1 MSELEFWK
9 DLGNIFDS
17 VMNYQ
22 KKNVEFNNRFI
33 NPWIRLGNV
42 FERQDQAN
50 DAVQAYQRATE
61 LDPDSPQ
68 NWVELGDAQFKKGDY
83 DEAVGSY
90 NTAVTLDPEAGWPLG
105 NLALSM
111 VMQGKIEEAVPLYK
125 KSIELLTEVKDKAIC
140 WNRLGNAYRKL
151 NDYENAFLAFQ
162 KADQLDG
169 DNTGFSDKLDEVPSN
184 TSVVA
189 SEEILDQLIID
200 QAPAEVEAAPVAL
213 EVQAEVAEPIEA
225 VEEMEAGEAVEPIS
239 EPEAVLADSETP
251 VDSAIQE
258 EVAEEITAILPNMEI
273 VAEELPAEEE
283 AMIALGET
291 TVEQSSTENTVEEE
305 EETPLTLHEKKFNLI
320 QIVENVIA
328 KVEQAYAEQRN
339 SAVKEEQES
348 ETIAEET
355 NSSAP
360 TGELEVESTSSVSE
374 ETVQE
379 IEQIAIAEEDNAIEV
394 QISEE
399 NESVLSEVEAVE
411 ESEVAVLES
420 DAVETS
426 TAVSPE
432 VEFVAM
438 DEQTELVEVEA
449 IATNEQAELVE
460 VETTMASEETKVEAE
475 STAPETEA
483 VAAAESEAV
492 SEEEI
497 VEAVAPKR
505 IPEWLVIHNAW
516 KVNASEPTVDANDQ
530 QDIPQVEAAMTLS
543 DISQEAAISESTVNM
558 DVVETYTEPLAV
570 QAVEEVEPG
579 EILVSSETADQVES
593 VSEPVA
599 AEEAQEINTT
609 EESIPA
615 VVSEDLPAIVT
626 EEQITEMAYEEY
638 LKDIVEPV
646 KLTDE
651 MQGEVPATKV
661 SKNGEMRIEMD
672 TKNAHVWNELGNIYL
687 NAGTCDEAIASYS
700 KAIELDRHF
709 AWPYSNLALA
719 YVQKGRFAEAILLYQ
734 RGIELF
740 TTDRDKAITWNRLG
754 NVYRRIN
761 DYSNA
766 IASYQTADEL
776 DPENATLSLRSSFGL
791 LGNMYSDK
799 KPAYIE

>member
-68 NWVELGDAQFKKGDY
+68 NWIELGDAQFKKGDY
-83 DEAVGSY
+83 DQAVGAY
-90 NTAVTLDPEAGWPLG
+90 NTAVKLDPEAGWPLG

-169 DNTGFSDKLDEVPSN
+169 DNTGFSDKLDEVPSS

-189 SEEILDQLIID
+189 SEEILEQLIVD
-200 QAPAEVEAAPVAL
+200 QVPAEVESEAAPVAT
-213 EVQAEVAEPIEA
+213 EPEAQAEAIDVADVNE
-225 VEEMEAGEAVEPIS
+225 VVEPIS
-239 EPEAVLADSETP
+239 EPEAVLTDSELL
-251 VDSAIQE
+251 VDNTAQE
-258 EVAEEITAILPNMEI
+258 EVAEEIAAILPNMEMEI
-273 VAEELPAEEE
+273 ATEDLPAEEE
-283 AMIALGET
+283 PVAALEEAA
-291 TVEQSSTENTVEEE
+291 VEQTSIENTVEAE
-305 EETPLTLHEKKFNLI
+305 EETPLTLHEKKFSLI

-339 SAVKEEQES
+339 SADKEEQES
-348 ETIAEET
+348 ESIA
-355 NSSAP
+355 
-360 TGELEVESTSSVSE
+360 
-374 ETVQE
+374 
-379 IEQIAIAEEDNAIEV
+379 
-394 QISEE
+394 
-399 NESVLSEVEAVE
+399 
-411 ESEVAVLES
+411 
-420 DAVETS
+420 
-426 TAVSPE
+426 
-432 VEFVAM
+432 
-438 DEQTELVEVEA
+438 
-449 IATNEQAELVE
+449 
-460 VETTMASEETKVEAE
+460 EETKVEAE

-483 VAAAESEAV
+483 VAAPEGEAV
-492 SEEEI
+492 SEEA

-516 KVNASEPTVDANDQ
+516 KVNSSEPAVDANVQ
-530 QDIPQVEAAMTLS
+530 QDVPQAEAAMTLS
-543 DISQEAAISESTVNM
+543 DISQEAAVSESTVNM
-558 DVVETYTEPLAV
+558 DIVETYTEPLAI
-570 QAVEEVEPG
+570 QAEEEVEPS
-579 EILVSSETADQVES
+579 EALASSEIVA
-593 VSEPVA
+593 EPVA
-599 AEEAQEINTT
+599 VEETQEIAAT

-615 VVSEDLPAIVT
+615 AATEELESEDLPAIVS
-626 EEQITEMAYEEY
+626 EEQITELAYEEY
-638 LKDIVEPV
+638 LKDIVEPA
-646 KLTDE
+646 KLADE
-651 MQGEVPATKV
+651 TQGEIPATKV
-661 SKNGEMRIEMD
+661 SKSGDMRIEMD

-740 TTDRDKAITWNRLG
+740 TSDRDKAITWNRLG

-791 LGNMYSDK
+791 LGNLYSDK
-799 KPAYIE
+799 KPAYIA